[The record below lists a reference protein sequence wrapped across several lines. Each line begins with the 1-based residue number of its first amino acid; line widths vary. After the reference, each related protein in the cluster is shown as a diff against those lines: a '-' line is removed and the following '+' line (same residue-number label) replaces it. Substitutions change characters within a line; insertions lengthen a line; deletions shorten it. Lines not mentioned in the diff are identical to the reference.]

1 MRGSSGAKLPD
12 SKLHYFRWTAGPSCT
27 VSCTWEDAH
36 FLLQQA
42 SESIREGEC
51 EAALVVAAHL
61 NRYPNVTA
69 QFRLMGLASG
79 DGATRSFDRD
89 GSYYSVT
96 QT

>member
-1 MRGSSGAKLPD
+1 M
-12 SKLHYFRWTAGPSCT
+12 
-27 VSCTWEDAH
+27 SCTWEDAH

-42 SESIREGEC
+42 SESIREGDC

-69 QFRLMGLASG
+69 LFRLLGLASG
-79 DGATRSFDRD
+79 DGATKSFDRD
-89 GSYYSVT
+89 GPYCSVV